1 MPDLRFPQVQQRNPL
16 PWEASA
22 AELPVWSPVPMQSE
36 VQPLSWW
43 TPPIVVPEMAALV
56 PNICGLNK
64 HLLNFC
70 FAPCL
75 PTASQG
81 LSSSS
86 LRSPPSPLSS
96 SAATKVRWGIIFM
109 FTSEA
114 VICMQVCPMMW
125 GHLGSQT
132 CRSFLDWHPCKP
144 MMPMD
149 IPVPSDNF
157 CACVPK
163 AQMQR
168 FVPCSF
174 WTPLPAG

>member
-1 MPDLRFPQVQQRNPL
+1 MISSSHAIQ
-16 PWEASA
+16 SA
-22 AELPVWSPVPMQSE
+22 APQLVNAA
-36 VQPLSWW
+36 
-43 TPPIVVPEMAALV
+43 PPIVVPEMAALV
-56 PNICGLNK
+56 PDTCGLNR

-70 FAPCL
+70 FASSL
-75 PTASQG
+75 STASQG

-86 LRSPPSPLSS
+86 LCSLPSPLSS
-96 SAATKVRWGIIFM
+96 SAATKLRWEIIFM

-125 GHLGSQT
+125 GHLSSQT

-144 MMPMD
+144 MTPMD

-163 AQMQR
+163 AQIQR
-168 FVPCSF
+168 FVSCSS
-174 WTPLPAG
+174 WTPLPAR